1 LSVIMLTMIIEI
13 ITSEIDF
20 GVMEKIRNARIKAG
34 IDQVEL
40 AQRVGVSEGYIGNIE
55 NPKIDAKVNI
65 RMLGRIA
72 IALDLNSYNDL
83 IPNEVKS
90 HDLVII
96 KLRLIETN
104 SRKHVMNNI
113 GVIPKRFDVLD
124 VTPISEHEFLQRKK
138 NKTFRYCKIIKE

>member
-1 LSVIMLTMIIEI
+1 MIIEI

-40 AQRVGVSEGYIGNIE
+40 AQRVGVSEGYIGNLE

-72 IALDLNSYNDL
+72 IALEQNSYNDL
-83 IPNEVKS
+83 LPDEVKS
-90 HDLVII
+90 HDLVIKRI
-96 KLRLIETN
+96 RLIETN
-104 SRKHVMNNI
+104 SRKHVLNDD
-113 GVIPKRFDVLD
+113 GEVPKRLDVLET
-124 VTPISEHEFLQRKK
+124 TPITEDELKQMKD
-138 NKTFRYCKIIKE
+138 NKDYKYCRIIEE

>member
-1 LSVIMLTMIIEI
+1 MSIIMLTMIIEI

-55 NPKIDAKVNI
+55 NPKIDARVNV

-72 IALDLNSYNDL
+72 VALEQGSYNDL
-83 IPNEVKS
+83 LPDEVKS
-90 HDLVII
+90 HDLVIKRI
-96 KLRLIETN
+96 RLIETN
-104 SRKHVMNNI
+104 SRKHVLNEV
-113 GVIPKRFDVLD
+113 GEVPKRLDVLET
-124 VTPISEHEFLQRKK
+124 TPITEDELKQMKD
-138 NKTFRYCKIIKE
+138 NKDYKYCRIIEE

>member
-1 LSVIMLTMIIEI
+1 MSIIMLTMIIEI

-40 AQRVGVSEGYIGNIE
+40 AQRVGVSEGYIGNLE

-72 IALDLNSYNDL
+72 IALEQNSYNDL
-83 IPNEVKS
+83 LPDEVKS
-90 HDLVII
+90 HDLVIKRI
-96 KLRLIETN
+96 RLIETN
-104 SRKHVMNNI
+104 SRKHVLNDD
-113 GVIPKRFDVLD
+113 GEVPKRLDVLET
-124 VTPISEHEFLQRKK
+124 TPITEDELKQMKD
-138 NKTFRYCKIIKE
+138 NKDYKYCRIIEE